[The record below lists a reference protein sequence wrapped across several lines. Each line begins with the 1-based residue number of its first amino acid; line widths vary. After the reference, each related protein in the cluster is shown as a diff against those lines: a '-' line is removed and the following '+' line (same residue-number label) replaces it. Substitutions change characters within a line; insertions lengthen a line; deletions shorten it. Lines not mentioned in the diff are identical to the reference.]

1 MCAILSTTN
10 SLAASHYSE
19 RRTLK
24 KIKNKCHR
32 GGGCV
37 AGTPPSSPCFKN
49 NLRKTFFSCLLVFSA
64 VHFVS
69 FLLSLSFVNCIGEVG
84 SQFSEC
90 EADAA
95 RIAISHSERRKR
107 RPVGRPPPPLFLR
120 QWLRSPFCFSLCHQL
135 FKNNRLS
142 FPTLPTL
149 SFLFFSFFRRDRV
162 DLTPSTDT
170 TSFTSQKRDV
180 LLRTHISVFFFFI
193 KPLLSLFFH
202 SLFGLQGLSHTS
214 HVQGCWVV

>member
-1 MCAILSTTN
+1 VISVSDFPFSLFPPPPDIHAEVLSLTVFTQCCTLMCAILSTTN

-107 RPVGRPPPPLFLR
+107 RPVGRPPLLFFYGNGCAHHFA
-120 QWLRSPFCFSLCHQL
+120 SPFAINFLKIIGSLFQL
-135 FKNNRLS
+135 FPLS
-142 FPTLPTL
+142 P
-149 SFLFFSFFRRDRV
+149 FSFF
-162 DLTPSTDT
+162 L
-170 TSFTSQKRDV
+170 SFAEIVS
-180 LLRTHISVFFFFI
+180 I
-193 KPLLSLFFH
+193 
-202 SLFGLQGLSHTS
+202 
-214 HVQGCWVV
+214 